1 MTTKPLKYSE
11 IMPKVAIEK
20 LKLIGIDDLVCLIS
34 KDLESISSALLES
47 PYREEVSSLSKDK
60 VNSLSLEKALLTNYV
75 KTIESLIK
83 ASVGDI
89 RSLLE
94 VLLKKFEV
102 SNVKTMLRAVKAKME
117 VDEAMNHIV
126 PVGAL
131 NEKSCRAILA
141 RSKSIE
147 DLADSLSNLEYGLAL
162 KNVLNESK
170 ETSDL
175 LPLEI
180 HLDKVAYAGML
191 NSIENLK
198 GLDKTIAR
206 NILGIEID
214 AVNIKIILRCKRLG
228 ISPDQIKEY
237 LMPSSLLDE
246 KTLENAI
253 EAEDVKSMT
262 EYLLTADATAKNHFY
277 QITLRHV
284 LKEHDAPLSRL
295 EMILDKASLK
305 ISLLTLKK
313 YTHYYNIGFILAF
326 LNLKWFEIKNLRTII
341 KGSETKSPPSHVSQH
356 LTLPDEW

>member
-20 LKLIGIDDLVCLIS
+20 LKLIGMDDLVCLIG

-60 VNSLSLEKALLTNYV
+60 VSSLSLEKALLSNYV
-75 KTIESLIK
+75 KTIESLIE

-89 RSLLE
+89 RGILE
-94 VLLKKFEV
+94 AVLKKFEV
-102 SNVKTMLRAVKAKME
+102 SNVKTMLRAVKAKMD

-126 PVGAL
+126 PVGSQ
-131 NEKSCRAILA
+131 EKRYGAILA
-141 RSKSIE
+141 RSKGIE
-147 DLADSLSNLEYGLAL
+147 DLADSLSDVEYGLAL
-162 KNVLNESK
+162 KNVLIELK

-175 LPLEI
+175 LPMEI
-180 HLDKVAYAGML
+180 SLDRVAYEEIL
-191 NSIENLK
+191 RSIEKLR

-214 AVNIKIILRCKRLG
+214 ALNIKIILRCKGMGL
-228 ISPDQIKEY
+228 SPDQMKDY
-237 LMPSSLLDE
+237 LMPSSVFDG
-246 KTLENAI
+246 KTLEGAM
-253 EAEDVKSMT
+253 ASKDVKSMT
-262 EYLLTADATAKNHFY
+262 ECLQTAEEIAKNPFY
-277 QITLRHV
+277 QNALRQF

-295 EMILDKASLK
+295 ETILDEWSLK
-305 ISLLTLKK
+305 TSLNTLKK

-326 LNLKWFEIKNLRTII
+326 LNLKWFEIKNLRAII
-341 KGSETKSPPSHVSQH
+341 KGSERKSPPSRVRQH